1 VRVQPI
7 FSARKICA
15 DPQKVNRFSSVN
27 IADCQFP
34 IANFRLPI
42 DRLIPANRQLAIG
55 NRQWWRILIGF
66 VKLQRMTQ
74 SQSLPMNFG
83 GIEEEEFS
91 SFDSARILVWPV
103 SYEGTVSYGGG
114 TGRGAAAI
122 IDASRNME
130 LYDEE
135 TDAEVYKLGIHT
147 VTESPSIESPERMMN
162 SLYERAKELLASE
175 KFITMIG
182 GEHSISG
189 PVIRAHAETYTD
201 LSVLQIDAHAD
212 LRDSYDGTPH
222 SHASIM
228 ARVVKDLRI
237 PSVQV
242 GIRSISVDEARDL
255 DKLPT
260 RIFWA
265 KDIVGRDD
273 WWEDAVEGLS
283 ENVYLTIDIDGLDPS
298 LVSATGTP
306 EPGGLGWYET
316 VGLIRTVARTRNVVG
331 MDLTEYSYIEGQNAS
346 AFLCAK
352 LIYKTLAFV
361 FENET
366 EKVRSVPPHR

>member
-1 VRVQPI
+1 MKS
-7 FSARKICA
+7 F
-15 DPQKVNRFSSVN
+15 NWL
-27 IADCQFP
+27 QFLTL
-34 IANFRLPI
+34 AKLPH
-42 DRLIPANRQLAIG
+42 
-55 NRQWWRILIGF
+55 
-66 VKLQRMTQ
+66 MSE
-74 SQSLPMNFG
+74 SQTLPMNFG
-83 GIEEEEFS
+83 GIAEEEFA
-91 SFDSARILVWPV
+91 SFDNARVLIWPI

-114 TGRGAAAI
+114 TGQGAAAI

-147 VTESPSIESPERMMN
+147 LDESPSIEPPERMMN
-162 SLYERAKELLASE
+162 SLYDRAKELVSSS
-175 KFITMIG
+175 KFVTMIG
-182 GEHSISG
+182 GEHSVSA
-189 PVIRAHAETYTD
+189 PVIRAHAERYEN

-212 LRDSYDGTPH
+212 LRDTYDGTPY

-237 PSVQV
+237 PAVQV
-242 GIRSISVDEARDL
+242 GIRSISVDEARVIDQ
-255 DKLPT
+255 LPT

-265 KDIVGRDD
+265 RDIVGRNGWWDD
-273 WWEDAVEGLS
+273 AIEGLT

-316 VGLIRTVARTRNVVG
+316 IGLIRTVARNRNVVG
-331 MDLTEYSYIEGQNAS
+331 MDLTEYSYVAGENAS

-361 FENET
+361 FEKET
-366 EKVRSVPPHR
+366 ERVRKV

>member
-1 VRVQPI
+1 M
-7 FSARKICA
+7 SE
-15 DPQKVNRFSSVN
+15 
-27 IADCQFP
+27 
-34 IANFRLPI
+34 
-42 DRLIPANRQLAIG
+42 
-55 NRQWWRILIGF
+55 
-66 VKLQRMTQ
+66 

-83 GIEEEEFS
+83 GIGEEEFS
-91 SFDSARILVWPV
+91 SFDEARVLIWPV

-114 TGRGAAAI
+114 TGQGAAAI

-147 VTESPSIESPERMMN
+147 LAESTSIDPPEQMMN
-162 SLYERAKELLASE
+162 SLYDRAKELVSTT
-175 KFITMIG
+175 KFVTMIG
-182 GEHSISG
+182 GEHSVSG
-189 PVIRAHAETYTD
+189 PVIRAHAEKYEN

-228 ARVVKDLRI
+228 ARVLKDLRI
-237 PSVQV
+237 PAVQV
-242 GIRSISVDEARDL
+242 GIRSISVDEARVIDQ
-255 DKLPT
+255 LPT

-265 KDIVGRDD
+265 RDIVGRDD
-273 WWEDAVEGLS
+273 WWDDAIEGLT

-316 VGLIRTVARTRNVVG
+316 VGLIRTLARQRNVVG
-331 MDLTEYSYIEGQNAS
+331 MDLTEYSYVEGQNAS

-352 LIYKTLAFV
+352 LIYKALGFV
-361 FENET
+361 FEKET
-366 EKVRSVPPHR
+366 ERVRNV